1 MSDIKTMRLQ
11 KFLASAG
18 VGSRR
23 HCESLIKN
31 KLILVNGDIAKI
43 GCSVSVKDEVIY
55 DSKIIQL
62 SSEELKVIILNKP
75 EGVLSSNVKEKKIP
89 ITFDYLPKEDAQRNW
104 ISIGRLDINT
114 SGLMIFTNNGDF
126 ANKCM
131 HPSYHVDKEYLVR
144 ARGEFTQAIK
154 EKMLEG
160 IDIDGGR
167 YKFTD
172 IVEGE
177 KTGSNQWF
185 SVCLISGKNRE
196 VRKIFNYFDMEVSRL
211 KRTRF
216 GPIFLPST
224 LGKGQTKP
232 LTEKEISELSQYG
245 RKR

>member
-1 MSDIKTMRLQ
+1 MAERLQ
-11 KFLASAG
+11 KFLAKSG
-18 VGSRR
+18 IGSRR
-23 HCESLIKN
+23 HCESLIKEGLV
-31 KLILVNGDIAKI
+31 KVNGEVAKI
-43 GCSVSVKDEVIY
+43 GTSVSEKDEVEY
-55 DSKIIQL
+55 DAKVIESSK
-62 SSEELKVIILNKP
+62 EELKVIILNKP
-75 EGVLSSNVKEKKIP
+75 EGVLSSNAREKKIP
-89 ITFDYLPKEDAQRNW
+89 ITFDYLPKEGSQRNW

-114 SGLMIFTNNGDF
+114 SGLMLFTNNGNF

-131 HPSYHVDKEYLVR
+131 HPSYQVDKEYLVR
-144 ARGEFTQAIK
+144 ARGEFTQATK

-160 IDIDGGR
+160 INIDGSR

-224 LGKGQTKP
+224 LGKGQTK
-232 LTEKEISELSQYG
+232 LLIEKEISELSQYG

>member
-1 MSDIKTMRLQ
+1 MAERLQ
-11 KFLASAG
+11 KFLAKSG
-18 VGSRR
+18 IGSRR
-23 HCESLIKN
+23 HCESLIKEGLV
-31 KLILVNGDIAKI
+31 KVNGVVAKI
-43 GCSVSVKDEVIY
+43 GTSVSEKDEVEY
-55 DSKIIQL
+55 DAKVIESSK
-62 SSEELKVIILNKP
+62 EELKVIILNKP
-75 EGVLSSNVKEKKIP
+75 EGVLSSNAREKKIP
-89 ITFDYLPKEDAQRNW
+89 ITFDYLPKEGSQRNW

-114 SGLMIFTNNGDF
+114 SGLMLFTNNGNF

-131 HPSYHVDKEYLVR
+131 HPSYQVDKEYLVR
-144 ARGEFTQAIK
+144 ARGEFTQATK

-160 IDIDGGR
+160 INIGGSK

-224 LGKGQTKP
+224 LGKGQTKL

>member
-1 MSDIKTMRLQ
+1 MAERLQ
-11 KFLASAG
+11 KFLAKSG
-18 VGSRR
+18 IGSRR
-23 HCESLIKN
+23 HCESLIKEGLV
-31 KLILVNGDIAKI
+31 KVNGEVAKI
-43 GCSVSVKDEVIY
+43 GTSVSEKDEVEY
-55 DSKIIQL
+55 DAKVIESSK
-62 SSEELKVIILNKP
+62 EELKVIILNKP
-75 EGVLSSNVKEKKIP
+75 EGVLSSNAREKKIP
-89 ITFDYLPKEDAQRNW
+89 ITFDYLPKEGSQRNW

-114 SGLMIFTNNGDF
+114 SGLMLFTNNGNF

-131 HPSYHVDKEYLVR
+131 HPSYQVDKEYLVR
-144 ARGEFTQAIK
+144 ARGEFFQATK

-160 IDIDGGR
+160 INIDGSR

-224 LGKGQTKP
+224 LGKGQTKL

>member
-1 MSDIKTMRLQ
+1 MAERLQ
-11 KFLASAG
+11 KFLAKSG
-18 VGSRR
+18 IGSRR
-23 HCESLIKN
+23 HCESLIKEGLV
-31 KLILVNGDIAKI
+31 KVNGEVAKI
-43 GCSVSVKDEVIY
+43 GTSVSEKDEVEY
-55 DSKIIQL
+55 DAKVIESSK
-62 SSEELKVIILNKP
+62 EELKVIILNKP
-75 EGVLSSNVKEKKIP
+75 EGVLSSNAREKKIP
-89 ITFDYLPKEDAQRNW
+89 ITFDYLPKEGSQRNW

-114 SGLMIFTNNGDF
+114 SGLMLFTNNGNF

-131 HPSYHVDKEYLVR
+131 HPSYQVDKEYLVR
-144 ARGEFTQAIK
+144 ARGEFTQATK

-160 IDIDGGR
+160 INIDGSR

-224 LGKGQTKP
+224 LGKGQTKR